1 MVLKPKSQNIVQAQV
16 ILINKQAKQTLIKL
30 LASSLALFLARQ
42 YLENS
47 SSHVPTTSKKR
58 VGRTGFLA
66 LVKIKSERSKV
77 RDYKKLNPNQK
88 IKKNTDIRYG
98 QKNP

>member
-1 MVLKPKSQNIVQAQV
+1 M
-16 ILINKQAKQTLIKL
+16 IKL
-30 LASSLALFLARQ
+30 LASSLALFLALQ

-77 RDYKKLNPNQK
+77 RDTKHFRKLNPNQRLKK
-88 IKKNTDIRYG
+88 IPTSNMDKKSLKEK
-98 QKNP
+98 QLK